1 MAKKKSKTLWNEEI
15 EEERRSSYCNVLWN
29 AHAPAHYI
37 QTQRNG
43 QGQDHSC
50 MTLSC
55 GVTDSTIF

>member
-1 MAKKKSKTLWNEEI
+1 MATKNQRLYGMKKF
-15 EEERRSSYCNVLWN
+15 EEEGRSSYCNVLWD
-29 AHAPAHYI
+29 AQAPAHYI